1 MALWSG
7 RFEKG
12 VSEFTQEFGASLPVD
27 KAMYHQD
34 IAGSRAHARM
44 LAAQGVISEK
54 DAEDIVAGLADIE
67 KTIEE
72 GNFTF
77 DINDEDIHMSVE
89 KVLTQNIGD
98 AGARLH
104 TGRSRN
110 DQVALD
116 VRMYA
121 MAAIR
126 TAQENLRA
134 LIRALLSIAK
144 ENLYTVMPGYTHLQ
158 RAQPITLAHHMMAW
172 VEMLLRDIERLNG
185 AYARADSMPLGSGAL
200 AGTTYPLNRARV
212 AELLG
217 FSQLGSESAWRVGST
232 RSIEEAAERH
242 GVSLMMLN
250 AYQKQEKQIDAIRSF
265 ISYRVDVISFAPIV
279 EDGWDTVLTE
289 AKAAG
294 IPVILVDR
302 LITTQ
307 DESLYACFV
316 GADFIKE
323 GRSAGEFLLKKADA
337 MGAEH
342 LNIVEITGTEDSTPQ
357 RQRHQGFHDAIAGD
371 ERFTVLESISGD
383 FLVSK
388 GEECMRYLLDKY
400 GADIDVLYSHNDGM
414 TLGAIDAIR
423 EYGLSPGSDIII
435 ITVDGE
441 QAAIDLLKAGE
452 INCVVECTPNL
463 GDSVMELAKKL
474 AAGEDVPRMS
484 HPDEDVFTE
493 FDDLSDLAPR
503 GY

>member
-1 MALWSG
+1 MPK
-7 RFEKG
+7 RFLEAGKIVGTHG
-12 VSEFTQEFGASLPVD
+12 VRGDLKVQSWCDSPEVLCDFDTLYLDENTPV
-27 KAMYHQD
+27 
-34 IAGSRAHARM
+34 
-44 LAAQGVISEK
+44 
-54 DAEDIVAGLADIE
+54 
-67 KTIEE
+67 
-72 GNFTF
+72 
-77 DINDEDIHMSVE
+77 SVE
-89 KVLTQNIGD
+89 KAQVHKNVVLMH
-98 AGARLH
+98 L
-104 TGRSRN
+104 TGV
-110 DQVALD
+110 D
-116 VRMYA
+116 
-121 MAAIR
+121 
-126 TAQENLRA
+126 
-134 LIRALLSIAK
+134 
-144 ENLYTVMPGYTHLQ
+144 TV
-158 RAQPITLAHHMMAW
+158 
-172 VEMLLRDIERLNG
+172 
-185 AYARADSMPLGSGAL
+185 
-200 AGTTYPLNRARV
+200 
-212 AELLG
+212 
-217 FSQLGSESAWRVGST
+217 
-232 RSIEEAAERH
+232 EAAERH

-323 GRSAGEFLLKKADA
+323 GRSAGEFLIKKADA

-357 RQRHQGFHDAIAGD
+357 RQRHQGFHETIEGD

-383 FLVSK
+383 ILVSK
-388 GEECMRYLLDKY
+388 GEECMRYLLDKD
-400 GADIDVLYSHNDGM
+400 GEDIDVLYSHNDGM

-423 EYGLSPGSDIII
+423 EYGLAPGSDIII

-474 AAGEDVPRMS
+474 AAGETVPKMS

>member
-1 MALWSG
+1 MK
-7 RFEKG
+7 RM
-12 VSEFTQEFGASLPVD
+12 
-27 KAMYHQD
+27 KA
-34 IAGSRAHARM
+34 
-44 LAAQGVISEK
+44 
-54 DAEDIVAGLADIE
+54 
-67 KTIEE
+67 
-72 GNFTF
+72 
-77 DINDEDIHMSVE
+77 
-89 KVLTQNIGD
+89 VLTVCLLG
-98 AGARLH
+98 
-104 TGRSRN
+104 
-110 DQVALD
+110 
-116 VRMYA
+116 
-121 MAAIR
+121 
-126 TAQENLRA
+126 
-134 LIRALLSIAK
+134 ALLCACGP
-144 ENLYTVMPGYTHLQ
+144 T
-158 RAQPITLAHHMMAW
+158 
-172 VEMLLRDIERLNG
+172 DG
-185 AYARADSMPLGSGAL
+185 APEAAAPTA
-200 AGTTYPLNRARV
+200 APV
-212 AELLG
+212 LLG

-289 AKAAG
+289 AKTAG

-357 RQRHQGFHDAIAGD
+357 RQRHQGFHDTIAGD

-400 GADIDVLYSHNDGM
+400 GEDIDVLYSHNDGM

-423 EYGLSPGSDIII
+423 EYGLAPGSDIII

-463 GDSVMELAKKL
+463 GDAVMELAKKL
-474 AAGEDVPRMS
+474 AAGESVPKTS
-484 HPDEDVFTE
+484 HPDEEVFTE

>member
-1 MALWSG
+1 MKYL
-7 RFEKG
+7 K
-12 VSEFTQEFGASLPVD
+12 
-27 KAMYHQD
+27 
-34 IAGSRAHARM
+34 
-44 LAAQGVISEK
+44 
-54 DAEDIVAGLADIE
+54 
-67 KTIEE
+67 
-72 GNFTF
+72 
-77 DINDEDIHMSVE
+77 
-89 KVLTQNIGD
+89 
-98 AGARLH
+98 
-104 TGRSRN
+104 
-110 DQVALD
+110 
-116 VRMYA
+116 
-121 MAAIR
+121 
-126 TAQENLRA
+126 
-134 LIRALLSIAK
+134 ALL
-144 ENLYTVMPGYTHLQ
+144 
-158 RAQPITLAHHMMAW
+158 
-172 VEMLLRDIERLNG
+172 MLLLC
-185 AYARADSMPLGSGAL
+185 SAL
-200 AGTTYPLNRARV
+200 LCACAPDENAQTAAAPTAAPV
-212 AELLG
+212 LLG
-217 FSQLGSESAWRVGST
+217 SQLGSESAWRVGST

-302 LITTQ
+302 LITTE

-337 MGAEH
+337 MRAEH

-357 RQRHQGFHDAIAGD
+357 RQRHQGFHDTIAGD

-400 GADIDVLYSHNDGM
+400 GEDIDVLYSHNDGM

-474 AAGEDVPRMS
+474 AAGETVPKMS

>member
-1 MALWSG
+1 MVYFS
-7 RFEKG
+7 KG
-12 VSEFTQEFGASLPVD
+12 YLCAFRELIFM
-27 KAMYHQD
+27 K
-34 IAGSRAHARM
+34 
-44 LAAQGVISEK
+44 
-54 DAEDIVAGLADIE
+54 
-67 KTIEE
+67 
-72 GNFTF
+72 
-77 DINDEDIHMSVE
+77 
-89 KVLTQNIGD
+89 
-98 AGARLH
+98 RLKF
-104 TGRSRN
+104 
-110 DQVALD
+110 L
-116 VRMYA
+116 
-121 MAAIR
+121 
-126 TAQENLRA
+126 
-134 LIRALLSIAK
+134 LILCLSAALLSSCAPD
-144 ENLYTVMPGYTHLQ
+144 ENVQQTAAP
-158 RAQPITLAHHMMAW
+158 
-172 VEMLLRDIERLNG
+172 
-185 AYARADSMPLGSGAL
+185 
-200 AGTTYPLNRARV
+200 TTAPV
-212 AELLG
+212 LLG

-232 RSIEEAAERH
+232 RSIEEAAQRH

-342 LNIVEITGTEDSTPQ
+342 LNIVEITGTDT
-357 RQRHQGFHDAIAGD
+357 IAGD

-400 GADIDVLYSHNDGM
+400 GDDIDVLYSHNDGM

-423 EYGLSPGSDIII
+423 EYGLAPGRDIII

-474 AAGEDVPRMS
+474 AAGEEVPKMS
-484 HPDEDVFTE
+484 HPDEEVFTE

>member
-1 MALWSG
+1 
-7 RFEKG
+7 
-12 VSEFTQEFGASLPVD
+12 
-27 KAMYHQD
+27 
-34 IAGSRAHARM
+34 
-44 LAAQGVISEK
+44 
-54 DAEDIVAGLADIE
+54 
-67 KTIEE
+67 
-72 GNFTF
+72 
-77 DINDEDIHMSVE
+77 
-89 KVLTQNIGD
+89 
-98 AGARLH
+98 
-104 TGRSRN
+104 
-110 DQVALD
+110 
-116 VRMYA
+116 
-121 MAAIR
+121 
-126 TAQENLRA
+126 
-134 LIRALLSIAK
+134 
-144 ENLYTVMPGYTHLQ
+144 
-158 RAQPITLAHHMMAW
+158 
-172 VEMLLRDIERLNG
+172 
-185 AYARADSMPLGSGAL
+185 
-200 AGTTYPLNRARV
+200 
-212 AELLG
+212 
-217 FSQLGSESAWRVGST
+217 
-232 RSIEEAAERH
+232 
-242 GVSLMMLN
+242 MLN

-357 RQRHQGFHDAIAGD
+357 RQRHQGFHDTIAGD

-400 GADIDVLYSHNDGM
+400 GEDIDVLYSHNDGM

-423 EYGLSPGSDIII
+423 EYGLAPGSDIII

-463 GDSVMELAKKL
+463 GDAVMELAKKL

>member
-1 MALWSG
+1 MVYFA
-7 RFEKG
+7 K
-12 VSEFTQEFGASLPVD
+12 D
-27 KAMYHQD
+27 H
-34 IAGSRAHARM
+34 SRAFR
-44 LAAQGVISEK
+44 E
-54 DAEDIVAGLADIE
+54 
-67 KTIEE
+67 
-72 GNFTF
+72 
-77 DINDEDIHMSVE
+77 
-89 KVLTQNIGD
+89 
-98 AGARLH
+98 
-104 TGRSRN
+104 
-110 DQVALD
+110 
-116 VRMYA
+116 
-121 MAAIR
+121 
-126 TAQENLRA
+126 
-134 LIRALLSIAK
+134 LICMKYLKALL
-144 ENLYTVMPGYTHLQ
+144 
-158 RAQPITLAHHMMAW
+158 
-172 VEMLLRDIERLNG
+172 MLLLC
-185 AYARADSMPLGSGAL
+185 AAL
-200 AGTTYPLNRARV
+200 LCACAPDENAQTAAAPTAAPV
-212 AELLG
+212 LLG

-302 LITTQ
+302 LITTE

-323 GRSAGEFLLKKADA
+323 GRSAGEFLLKKADV

-357 RQRHQGFHDAIAGD
+357 RQRHQGFHDTIAGD

-400 GADIDVLYSHNDGM
+400 GEDIDVLYSHNDGM

-423 EYGLSPGSDIII
+423 EYGLAPGSDIII

-474 AAGEDVPRMS
+474 AAGETVPKMS

>member
-1 MALWSG
+1 MVYFA
-7 RFEKG
+7 K
-12 VSEFTQEFGASLPVD
+12 D
-27 KAMYHQD
+27 H
-34 IAGSRAHARM
+34 SRAFR
-44 LAAQGVISEK
+44 E
-54 DAEDIVAGLADIE
+54 
-67 KTIEE
+67 
-72 GNFTF
+72 
-77 DINDEDIHMSVE
+77 
-89 KVLTQNIGD
+89 
-98 AGARLH
+98 
-104 TGRSRN
+104 
-110 DQVALD
+110 
-116 VRMYA
+116 
-121 MAAIR
+121 
-126 TAQENLRA
+126 
-134 LIRALLSIAK
+134 LIDMKYLKALLTLLLCAALLCACAPD
-144 ENLYTVMPGYTHLQ
+144 EN
-158 RAQPITLAHHMMAW
+158 AQTAAAPTAAP
-172 VEMLLRDIERLNG
+172 V
-185 AYARADSMPLGSGAL
+185 
-200 AGTTYPLNRARV
+200 
-212 AELLG
+212 LLG

-302 LITTQ
+302 LITTE

-323 GRSAGEFLLKKADA
+323 GRSAGEFLIKKADA

-357 RQRHQGFHDAIAGD
+357 RQRHQGFHDTIAGD

-400 GADIDVLYSHNDGM
+400 GEDIDVLYSHNDGM

>member
-1 MALWSG
+1 
-7 RFEKG
+7 
-12 VSEFTQEFGASLPVD
+12 
-27 KAMYHQD
+27 
-34 IAGSRAHARM
+34 
-44 LAAQGVISEK
+44 
-54 DAEDIVAGLADIE
+54 
-67 KTIEE
+67 
-72 GNFTF
+72 
-77 DINDEDIHMSVE
+77 
-89 KVLTQNIGD
+89 
-98 AGARLH
+98 
-104 TGRSRN
+104 
-110 DQVALD
+110 
-116 VRMYA
+116 
-121 MAAIR
+121 
-126 TAQENLRA
+126 
-134 LIRALLSIAK
+134 
-144 ENLYTVMPGYTHLQ
+144 
-158 RAQPITLAHHMMAW
+158 
-172 VEMLLRDIERLNG
+172 
-185 AYARADSMPLGSGAL
+185 
-200 AGTTYPLNRARV
+200 
-212 AELLG
+212 
-217 FSQLGSESAWRVGST
+217 
-232 RSIEEAAERH
+232 
-242 GVSLMMLN
+242 MLN

-302 LITTQ
+302 LITTE

-323 GRSAGEFLLKKADA
+323 GRSAGEFLIKKADV

-357 RQRHQGFHDAIAGD
+357 RQRHQGFHDTIAGD

-400 GADIDVLYSHNDGM
+400 GEDIDVLYSHNDGM

-474 AAGEDVPRMS
+474 AAGETVPKMS

>member
-1 MALWSG
+1 MKYL
-7 RFEKG
+7 K
-12 VSEFTQEFGASLPVD
+12 
-27 KAMYHQD
+27 
-34 IAGSRAHARM
+34 
-44 LAAQGVISEK
+44 
-54 DAEDIVAGLADIE
+54 
-67 KTIEE
+67 
-72 GNFTF
+72 
-77 DINDEDIHMSVE
+77 
-89 KVLTQNIGD
+89 
-98 AGARLH
+98 
-104 TGRSRN
+104 
-110 DQVALD
+110 
-116 VRMYA
+116 
-121 MAAIR
+121 
-126 TAQENLRA
+126 
-134 LIRALLSIAK
+134 ALLTLLLCSALLCACAPD
-144 ENLYTVMPGYTHLQ
+144 EN
-158 RAQPITLAHHMMAW
+158 AQTAAAPTAAP
-172 VEMLLRDIERLNG
+172 V
-185 AYARADSMPLGSGAL
+185 
-200 AGTTYPLNRARV
+200 
-212 AELLG
+212 LLG

-302 LITTQ
+302 LITTE

-357 RQRHQGFHDAIAGD
+357 RQRHQGFHDTIAGD

-400 GADIDVLYSHNDGM
+400 GEDIDVLYSHNDGM

-484 HPDEDVFTE
+484 HPRNDRLSTNISALCPMVIFRLSANASSARMSGCCASRYGIMRYSYDLTMPGMTSKSDQASILTLTRNITFTT
-493 FDDLSDLAPR
+493 FR
-503 GY
+503 

>member
-1 MALWSG
+1 
-7 RFEKG
+7 
-12 VSEFTQEFGASLPVD
+12 
-27 KAMYHQD
+27 
-34 IAGSRAHARM
+34 M
-44 LAAQGVISEK
+44 LTLLLCA
-54 DAEDIVAGLADIE
+54 
-67 KTIEE
+67 
-72 GNFTF
+72 
-77 DINDEDIHMSVE
+77 
-89 KVLTQNIGD
+89 
-98 AGARLH
+98 
-104 TGRSRN
+104 
-110 DQVALD
+110 
-116 VRMYA
+116 
-121 MAAIR
+121 
-126 TAQENLRA
+126 
-134 LIRALLSIAK
+134 ALLCACAPD
-144 ENLYTVMPGYTHLQ
+144 EN
-158 RAQPITLAHHMMAW
+158 AQTAAAPTAAP
-172 VEMLLRDIERLNG
+172 V
-185 AYARADSMPLGSGAL
+185 
-200 AGTTYPLNRARV
+200 
-212 AELLG
+212 LLG

-302 LITTQ
+302 LITTE

-357 RQRHQGFHDAIAGD
+357 RQRHQGFHDTIAGD

-400 GADIDVLYSHNDGM
+400 GEDIDVLYSHNDGM

-423 EYGLSPGSDIII
+423 EYGFRRAATSSSSRWTASRPPSTCSRPGRS
-435 ITVDGE
+435 T
-441 QAAIDLLKAGE
+441 AWW
-452 INCVVECTPNL
+452 N
-463 GDSVMELAKKL
+463 
-474 AAGEDVPRMS
+474 
-484 HPDEDVFTE
+484 
-493 FDDLSDLAPR
+493 APPTWATR
-503 GY
+503 